1 LLSVAWSPPG
11 YVPPDAGPG
20 HDSLG
25 VVEEEDPLP
34 PLNAV
39 VSAAPNAVCDVG
51 VLSSSDISAEFSIV
65 GSRLNQV
72 WNGMGSSPLPV
83 GAVVEVV
90 DVEDDVEVDVVVVVA
105 DEHEKLGSPHPAV
118 NAGLP

>member
-1 LLSVAWSPPG
+1 
-11 YVPPDAGPG
+11 
-20 HDSLG
+20 
-25 VVEEEDPLP
+25 
-34 PLNAV
+34 
-39 VSAAPNAVCDVG
+39 
-51 VLSSSDISAEFSIV
+51 
-65 GSRLNQV
+65 
-72 WNGMGSSPLPV
+72 MGSSPLPV